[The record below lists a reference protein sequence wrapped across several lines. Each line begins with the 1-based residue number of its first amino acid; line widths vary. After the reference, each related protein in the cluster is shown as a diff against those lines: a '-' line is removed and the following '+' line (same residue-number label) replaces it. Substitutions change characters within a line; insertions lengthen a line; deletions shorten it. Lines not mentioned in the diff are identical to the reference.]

1 MAIIANEN
9 KGYTQDEF
17 KDYLKTTIDAIVPQ
31 VSELKTS
38 AEQSA
43 TDSAKSA
50 ESAEQSYNKTVSIQ
64 NNFQVV
70 LDTAKASETNAAS
83 SAKEARTSET
93 NAATFA
99 SNASTSAGEA
109 RTSETN
115 AANSESNAL
124 QYKNSAFESKTAS
137 ETSASNAS
145 KSEIN
150 AKASMNS
157 ASASATAA
165 RASATNASTSEEHAA
180 TSETNAKQALVE
192 SQKIQK
198 EVESA
203 LNKVTGF
210 AKYAGSVDNY
220 SDLPTAGVDKGDV
233 WNIVNADSTHQIKA
247 GDNVIWNGKTWDNL
261 SGFVDLSNYPTNS
274 DVAKAIVDTTYS
286 GGTITFIHKDG
297 SKSTATIGGTSGST
311 SHAIQADQ
319 DGDGNVITDTY
330 AKKTDLSNYVTSDDV
345 NATLTQY
352 AKKTDVPAVTVS
364 GNTIS
369 FGSVTIGVD

>member
-70 LDTAKASETNAAS
+70 LDTAKASEA
-83 SAKEARTSET
+83 
-93 NAATFA
+93 
-99 SNASTSAGEA
+99 
-109 RTSETN
+109 
-115 AANSESNAL
+115 
-124 QYKNSAFESKTAS
+124 
-137 ETSASNAS
+137 
-145 KSEIN
+145 
-150 AKASMNS
+150 
-157 ASASATAA
+157 
-165 RASATNASTSEEHAA
+165 NASTSEEHAA

-192 SQKIQK
+192 SQRIQK

-220 SDLPTAGVDKGDV
+220 SDLPTSGTNTGDV
-233 WNIVNADSTHQIKA
+233 WNIVNADTAHQIKA
-247 GDNVIWNGKTWDNL
+247 GDNVIWNGKAWDNL